1 MPRPLTPV
9 QVLIV
14 IARRLEQR
22 AAVLERVDL
31 KGYEITILELKN
43 FAAMV
48 RRAIDY
54 TQKMQWRNH

>member
-1 MPRPLTPV
+1 
-9 QVLIV
+9 VLII

-22 AAVLERVDL
+22 AAVLERVGL
-31 KGYEITILELKN
+31 KEYEITIVELKN

-54 TQKMQWRNH
+54 TQKIHWKNH

>member
-1 MPRPLTPV
+1 MRPLTPV

-22 AAVLERVDL
+22 ADVLERVGL
-31 KGYEITILELKN
+31 KEYEITILELKN

-54 TQKMQWRNH
+54 TQKMHWKNH

>member
-1 MPRPLTPV
+1 MRPLTPV

-22 AAVLERVDL
+22 AAVLERVGL
-31 KGYEITILELKN
+31 KEYEITILELKN

-54 TQKMQWRNH
+54 TQKVHWKNH

>member
-1 MPRPLTPV
+1 MRPLTPV
-9 QVLIV
+9 QVLLV

-22 AAVLERVDL
+22 AAVLERVGL
-31 KGYEITILELKN
+31 KDYEITILELKN

-54 TQKMQWRNH
+54 TQKMHWRNH

>member
-1 MPRPLTPV
+1 MRPLTPV
-9 QVLIV
+9 QVLLV

-22 AAVLERVDL
+22 AAVLERVGL
-31 KGYEITILELKN
+31 KEYEITILELKN

-54 TQKMQWRNH
+54 TQKMHWRNH